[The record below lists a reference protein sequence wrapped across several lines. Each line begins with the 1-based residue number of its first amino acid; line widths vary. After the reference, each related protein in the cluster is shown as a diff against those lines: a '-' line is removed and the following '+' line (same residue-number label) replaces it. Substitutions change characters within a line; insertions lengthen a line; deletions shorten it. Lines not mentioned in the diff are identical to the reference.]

1 MSSSQRTLR
10 KRPVNTIVP
19 PKTAK
24 STKTTSRSTPQSQ
37 QTSSTS
43 NRLSSINRPSLSSST
58 SRLSTTATTPA
69 LPSTSSVPRLSTS
82 ANQEIIDSVRLLET
96 RLSTLEA
103 IVAQLTTENTGLREI
118 VAQLQLGITTANLPS
133 GSEAQHEQEEL
144 NTNVVIRGVV
154 ATTESTESDL
164 RSIYDGIRSHLNVS
178 DCAEFEPVSVTVLS
192 SNSTNTNDSS
202 RPIRVI
208 LPSVAAKVKFLQI
221 RRTKKDILQSDIG
234 INSTSRRPILI
245 SEQLTRGN
253 QELLYK
259 ARSLRGQN
267 LYKFVW
273 SSNGQILVRQKAN
286 SKVIRIL
293 DSEHVNRL
301 RAESNLEPLL
311 EDGRLY
317 ASTTGGNRTS
327 QTSI

>member
-1 MSSSQRTLR
+1 MISSQRTLR
-10 KRPVNTIVP
+10 KRPDNTNIP

-24 STKTTSRSTPQSQ
+24 STKATSRATPQSQ
-37 QTSSTS
+37 QTSSTN
-43 NRLSSINRPSLSSST
+43 NRLSSINKPSST
-58 SRLSTTATTPA
+58 NRLSTTATTTA
-69 LPSTSSVPRLSTS
+69 LQSTSSVSRLSTS
-82 ANQEIIDSVRLLET
+82 ANQNIIDSVQLLET

-133 GSEAQHEQEEL
+133 GSETQHEQEEL

-178 DCAEFEPVSVTVLS
+178 DCAELEPVSVTVLS
-192 SNSTNTNDSS
+192 SNSTNTSNSS
-202 RPIRVI
+202 RPIRVK

-221 RRTKKDILQSDIG
+221 RRTKKDILPSDIG

-259 ARSLRGQN
+259 ARSLRGQDH
-267 LYKFVW
+267 YKFVW

-301 RAESNLEPLL
+301 RAELNLEPLL
-311 EDGRLY
+311 EDGRFY
-317 ASTTGGNRTS
+317 ASTSVNNRTS